1 MRNAAFYHPVRSCLR
16 VFQNIPYKSLVAK
29 QQGRDRGVETSKIK
43 AKACKTQYNDKIN
56 NQHLICM
63 FILQVIICIYLSL
76 QEIKQTFV

>member
-1 MRNAAFYHPVRSCLR
+1 MQHLSPCKMLLT
-16 VFQNIPYKSLVAK
+16 SLSKHSVQISRGK
-29 QQGRDRGVETSKIK
+29 VTWMWGVETSKIK
-43 AKACKTQYNDKIN
+43 AKARKTQYNDKTN